1 MHRSN
6 QLIRSLG
13 RADIVAN
20 DLSGVPR
27 RRLRCGLSKCRNVGL
42 AGANAHGLVD
52 VEHKYLPVPDLP
64 SLRGRSDGLDG
75 VVDQLAR
82 HRYLDLDLR
91 QQGHCVFGP
100 PIELAMAPLAPI
112 SLDLGH
118 CHSRDA
124 DRIESIADVLELEV
138 LVTRV
143 VAPVR
148 RRHSRLEGISGLSR
162 DFTRQRAAALAR
174 AQDAVRS
181 PRFRVL
187 TLEIAAWLVS
197 GQWTRPQDDLVRDRG
212 DVTIETSAAEQL
224 T

>member
-1 MHRSN
+1 MEVIEVGHPGPMRY
-6 QLIRSLG
+6 
-13 RADIVAN
+13 RAAWPGPTPIYPSRGA
-20 DLSGVPR
+20 S
-27 RRLRCGLSKCRNVGL
+27 LRCGLSKCRNVGL

-91 QQGHCVFGP
+91 QEGHCVFGP

-124 DRIESIADVLELEV
+124 GRIESIADVLELK
-138 LVTRV
+138 
-143 VAPVR
+143 
-148 RRHSRLEGISGLSR
+148 RLDDGN
-162 DFTRQRAAALAR
+162 
-174 AQDAVRS
+174 
-181 PRFRVL
+181 
-187 TLEIAAWLVS
+187 
-197 GQWTRPQDDLVRDRG
+197 DDL
-212 DVTIETSAAEQL
+212 
-224 T
+224 

>member
-1 MHRSN
+1 MEVIEVGPPGPMRC
-6 QLIRSLG
+6 
-13 RADIVAN
+13 RAAWPGPTPIYPSRAG
-20 DLSGVPR
+20 SP
-27 RRLRCGLSKCRNVGL
+27 LRCGLSKCRNVGL

-91 QQGHCVFGP
+91 QEGHCVFGP

-124 DRIESIADVLELEV
+124 DRIESIADVLELK
-138 LVTRV
+138 
-143 VAPVR
+143 
-148 RRHSRLEGISGLSR
+148 RLDDGN
-162 DFTRQRAAALAR
+162 
-174 AQDAVRS
+174 
-181 PRFRVL
+181 
-187 TLEIAAWLVS
+187 
-197 GQWTRPQDDLVRDRG
+197 DDLHRRTQSLTASPPRTGYSITASAPARHV
-212 DVTIETSAAEQL
+212 ETQAFAVLMLMIPS

>member
-91 QQGHCVFGP
+91 QEGHCVFGP
-100 PIELAMAPLAPI
+100 PIELAMAPLAPL

-124 DRIESIADVLELEV
+124 DRIESIADVLELK
-138 LVTRV
+138 
-143 VAPVR
+143 
-148 RRHSRLEGISGLSR
+148 RLDDGN
-162 DFTRQRAAALAR
+162 
-174 AQDAVRS
+174 
-181 PRFRVL
+181 
-187 TLEIAAWLVS
+187 
-197 GQWTRPQDDLVRDRG
+197 DDLHRRTQSLTASAPSTG
-212 DVTIETSAAEQL
+212 YSITASETARLVE
-224 T
+224 